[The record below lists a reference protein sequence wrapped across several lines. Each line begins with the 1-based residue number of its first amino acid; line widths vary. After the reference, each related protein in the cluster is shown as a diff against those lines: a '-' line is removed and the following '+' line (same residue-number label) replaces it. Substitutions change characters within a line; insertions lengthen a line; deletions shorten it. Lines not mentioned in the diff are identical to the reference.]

1 MISDS
6 DAPTQLQRPKNRSRT
21 LLIVIVLG
29 IGVIAIR
36 WVLGYPLISLSSFNG
51 RLVEPPVTGV
61 DFALTATTGKP
72 MALHEFRNRV
82 TLIYFGYTFCPD
94 VCPTTLAKLA
104 GVLRQ
109 LTPDERDSIQVLM
122 VTVDPQ
128 RDTQEKLK
136 EYLAHFDPSFIGF
149 TGSDDQIAK
158 AAAAFNIT
166 YTKHA
171 GSVESGYLVDHTA
184 SVAVVDQEGTWR
196 LIFPYELGRD
206 LILADLTHLLRK

>member
-1 MISDS
+1 MSES
-6 DAPTQLQRPKNRSRT
+6 GASTKSQPSKRRSPT

-29 IGVIAIR
+29 VGVIATR
-36 WVLGYPLISLSSFNG
+36 WALGYPLLSLSSFNG
-51 RLVEPPVTGV
+51 SVVQPPVADI
-61 DFALTATTGKP
+61 DFTLQATTGQQ
-72 MALHEFRNRV
+72 MSLHDFRDRV

-104 GVLRQ
+104 DALHQ
-109 LTPDERDSIQVLM
+109 FTPAQRAAVQVLM

-128 RDTQEKLK
+128 RDTLEKLK

-149 TGSDDQIAK
+149 TGTNEQIAK

-171 GSVESGYLVDHTA
+171 GTVASGYLVNHTA
-184 SVAVVDQEGTWR
+184 SVVVLDQEGTWR
-196 LIFPYELGRD
+196 LIFPYELSRD
-206 LILADLTHLLRK
+206 LILADLTRLLREK